1 MEGLLLFPSAP
12 PLLLRMEIG
21 TSVRLAAN
29 ALGCAPA
36 PPNKLLYEEIGPAQR
51 TQNNEKEKNMNDQN
65 RVLVRKGARD
75 LNNQEV
81 AMVSGGLRTLTAC
94 TLAAAGTLDGD
105 TFHSECGSP
114 DQ

>member
-1 MEGLLLFPSAP
+1 MAMSPSASASFMP
-12 PLLLRMEIG
+12 VCLRGNRLFLPATVRRKILLKSLGPL
-21 TSVRLAAN
+21 N
-29 ALGCAPA
+29 
-36 PPNKLLYEEIGPAQR
+36 GPR
-51 TQNNEKEKNMNDQN
+51 VSKKETNMNDQN
-65 RVLVRKGARD
+65 RVLIRQGARD
-75 LNNQEV
+75 LNDREV